1 MTIAS
6 EAHRVDFGLSWKQLR
21 SIAQADALASKQ
33 QINLWHGAIRSGK
46 TIGSLVKFLMAIA
59 AAPDHGEIVLIG
71 RTRDTLF
78 RNVIAPMQTGSMFG
92 ALAEQVLYNR
102 GAPTATIF
110 GRTVHVIGAS
120 DARAENVIRGLT
132 VCVAYV
138 DEVSLVSEE
147 FFNQLMGRCS
157 VDGAQVFA
165 TTNPDG
171 PRHWLKVNWIDRA
184 AERGH
189 RIFHF
194 SLRDNVA
201 YLPDGLIEAYEA
213 QYTGLWKK
221 RMIDGEWSLAEGAI
235 YSMFDPARH
244 VVADLPPM
252 RRLLACG
259 IDYGD
264 TNATRGELLG
274 LGVDDRLYV
283 VNEWAPTN
291 GTNVERS
298 ASLQNFYNDRGYPD
312 RTYVDP
318 AAPGFRR
325 QLTGDGFE
333 MILKANNAVLDGIG
347 VVASL
352 FAMDQLRIHESC
364 TELIDELPGYVWDS
378 KATEKGEDAPVKLND
393 HATDA
398 LRYAVF
404 SSRHM
409 WRDHLPDLREVAKQP
424 DDKEAA

>member
-1 MTIAS
+1 MI
-6 EAHRVDFGLSWKQLR
+6 DYGLSRKQLR

-71 RTRDTLF
+71 RTRDTLY

-92 ALAEQVLYNR
+92 TFAEHVLYNR

-171 PRHWLKVNWIDRA
+171 PRHWLKLNWIDRA

-194 SLRDNVA
+194 SLRDNAA
-201 YLPDGLIEAYEA
+201 YLPDGLIAAYEA

-221 RMIDGEWSLAEGAI
+221 RMIDGEWSLADGVI
-235 YSMFDPARH
+235 YDMFDPDRH
-244 VVADLPPM
+244 TVADLPEM
-252 RRLLACG
+252 RRLIACG
-259 IDYGD
+259 VDYGV
-264 TNATRGELLG
+264 TNPTRGELLG
-274 LGVDDRLYV
+274 LGVDDVLYV
-283 VNEWAPTN
+283 VGEWAPGN
-291 GTNVERS
+291 GTEAERS
-298 ASLQNFYNDRGYPD
+298 ASLASFYADAGHPE

-318 AAPGFRR
+318 AAAGFRQ
-325 QLTGDGFE
+325 QLAKDGFDYAV
-333 MILKANNAVLDGIG
+333 KGNNRVLDGIG

-352 FAMDQLRIHESC
+352 LAADRLRIHESA
-364 TELIDELPGYVWDS
+364 TELIGELASYAWDS
-378 KATEKGEDAPVKLND
+378 KAAEKGEDAPIKLND
-393 HATDA
+393 HAVDA
-398 LRYAVF
+398 LRYATF

-409 WRDHLPDLREVAKQP
+409 WRDYLPDLAEVARQP
-424 DDKEAA
+424 ADREEIA

>member
-1 MTIAS
+1 MTIAN
-6 EAHRVDFGLSWKQLR
+6 EASLVDFGLSWKQLR

-71 RTRDTLF
+71 RTRDTLY

-92 ALAEQVLYNR
+92 PLAEHVLYNR
-102 GAPTATIF
+102 GAPTAQVF

-171 PRHWLKVNWIDRA
+171 PRHWLKLNWIDRA

-194 SLRDNVA
+194 SLRDNAA
-201 YLPDGLIEAYEA
+201 YLPDGLIAAYEA

-221 RMIDGEWSLAEGAI
+221 RMIDGEWSLADGVI
-235 YSMFDPARH
+235 YDMFDPDRH
-244 VVADLPPM
+244 VVGDLPEM
-252 RRLLACG
+252 RRRLALG
-259 IDYGD
+259 IDYGV
-264 TNATRGELLG
+264 TNATAGLLVS
-274 LGVDDRLYV
+274 LGTDRRLYV
-283 VNEWAPTN
+283 SAEWAPGP
-291 GTNVERS
+291 GTEAERS
-298 ASLQNFYNDRGYPD
+298 ANLSEFV
-312 RTYVDP
+312 RTAGEPEYVFIDP
-318 AAPGFRR
+318 AAAGFRR
-325 QLTGDGFE
+325 QLVADGWKTVF
-333 MILKANNAVLDGIG
+333 KASNAVLDGIG

-352 FAMDQLRIHESC
+352 LAADRLRIHESC
-364 TELIDELPGYVWDS
+364 TELIGELPGYVWDS
-378 KATEKGEDAPVKLND
+378 KQVEKGEDAPVKLND
-393 HATDA
+393 HFSDA
-398 LRYAVF
+398 LRYAIYT
-404 SSRHM
+404 SRMLWQDIIPLNETH
-409 WRDHLPDLREVAKQP
+409 RQP
-424 DDKEAA
+424 DQRLEA

>member
-1 MTIAS
+1 MI
-6 EAHRVDFGLSWKQLR
+6 DFGLTRKQLR
-21 SIAQADALASKQ
+21 SIAKADALASKQ

-59 AAPDHGEIVLIG
+59 AAPDHGEVILVG
-71 RTRDTLF
+71 RTRDTLY

-92 ALAEQVLYNR
+92 ALAEHVLYNR

-157 VDGAQVFA
+157 VEGAQVFA

-221 RMIDGEWSLAEGAI
+221 RMIDGEWSLADGVI
-235 YSMFDPARH
+235 YDMFDPDRH
-244 VVADLPPM
+244 VVSDLPEM
-252 RRLLACG
+252 RRLIACG
-259 IDYGD
+259 IDHGMRG
-264 TNATRGELLG
+264 NTRGEVLG
-274 LGVDDRLYV
+274 IGVDNCLYIV
-283 VNEWAPTN
+283 SEWVPADGLTIS
-291 GTNVERS
+291 EQS
-298 ASLQNFYNDRGYPD
+298 ASLTRFYADRGYPE

-318 AAPGFRR
+318 AAAGFRQ
-325 QLTGDGFE
+325 QLTRDGFDAV
-333 MILKANNAVLDGIG
+333 IKGSNRVLDGIG
-347 VVASL
+347 IVASL
-352 FAMDQLRIHESC
+352 LAADRLKIHESC
-364 TELIDELPGYVWDS
+364 TELINELPGYVWDS
-378 KATEKGEDAPVKLND
+378 KAAEKGEDAPVKLND
-393 HATDA
+393 HAVDA
-398 LRYAVF
+398 LRYSIF

-409 WRDHLPDLREVAKQP
+409 WRDYLPDLREVAKQP